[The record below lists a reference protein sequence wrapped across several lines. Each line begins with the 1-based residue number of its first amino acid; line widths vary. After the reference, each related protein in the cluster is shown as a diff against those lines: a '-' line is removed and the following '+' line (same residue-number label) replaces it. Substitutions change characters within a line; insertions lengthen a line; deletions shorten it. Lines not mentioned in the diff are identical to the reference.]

1 MRWFWGTD
9 KNAIMETA
17 QRFAAQGEFD
27 KAIAEWRKLK
37 TGQPT
42 DSIIYNNI
50 GDLYLK
56 RHAPAEAVDAYFQ
69 AAAAF
74 RAEGSSTLKAI
85 AVYRKILKVD
95 PARYEVY
102 RDLGDLNVERGL
114 ISNAISH
121 YLTLTKRC
129 LKEGRTQEAID
140 LYRTIA
146 AQDASN
152 VEAKQRLAEFSPVS
166 RAQGES
172 AMQRANTGEQ
182 ATTAIEDLIT
192 APASL
197 SREQPQAGP
206 VISRLIVLKAAV
218 EKIRDGKYTEA
229 ETVLTDLL
237 NQVPGDPEVC
247 RLLALLHL
255 KRGELAVAKAE
266 FQFLAEA
273 AMRAKEYELAESMLG
288 EYLKTEPKCVAL
300 HELLGRVYQQKG
312 NRASAIAQYG
322 KALALLVES
331 PEPDMP
337 TLPAELY
344 ADIKLMDPDSPFV
357 RRFAPVFEPTDPNHE
372 ALSVPEPA
380 RPGPRS
386 EQDYETRYELGVAL
400 KHTGSLN
407 EAIEE
412 FRIAVNGS
420 ARLLD
425 AYRMLTACLKEQGRT
440 KEAIAAMEQALG
452 DSRCIGDTAVSV
464 RYELGRLYETE
475 GFPDKAVQVFST
487 IPSFLDVP
495 MRLKRI
501 TNDA

>member
-9 KNAIMETA
+9 KSAIVENA

-27 KAIAEWRKLK
+27 NAIAEWKKLR

-42 DSIIYNNI
+42 DSTIYNTI
-50 GDLYLK
+50 GDLHLK
-56 RHAPAEAVDAYFQ
+56 RHASAEAVDAYFQ

-74 RAEGSSTLKAI
+74 RAEGSGLKAI

-95 PARYEVY
+95 PARYQVY
-102 RDLGDLNVERGL
+102 RDLGDLNAERGL
-114 ISNAISH
+114 ISNAISD

-146 AQDASN
+146 ALDASN
-152 VEAKQRLAEFSPVS
+152 VEAKQRLAEFSPMS
-166 RAQGES
+166 NAQGES
-172 AMQRANTGEQ
+172 AMQP
-182 ATTAIEDLIT
+182 ATTRDQAATAIQS
-192 APASL
+192 PALASASPFL
-197 SREQPQAGP
+197 EEPQAQRG
-206 VISRLIVLKAAV
+206 ISRLIVLEAAV
-218 EKIRDGKYTEA
+218 GKIREGKYTEA
-229 ETVLTDLL
+229 EAALTDLL

-255 KRGELAVAKAE
+255 KRGEMAVAKAE

-288 EYLKTEPKCVAL
+288 EYLKSEPTCVPL
-300 HELLGRVYQQKG
+300 LEMLGRVYQQKG
-312 NRASAIAQYG
+312 NRASAVAQYG

-331 PEPDMP
+331 PVPDMP

-344 ADIKLMDPDSPFV
+344 ANIKSLDPHSAFV
-357 RRFAPVFEPTDPNHE
+357 RRFAPVFEPTDPNQE

-380 RPGPRS
+380 RPGPPS
-386 EQDYETRYELGVAL
+386 EQDYDTRYELGVAL

-412 FRIAVNGS
+412 FRVAVNGS
-420 ARLLD
+420 GRLLD

-440 KEAIAAMEQALG
+440 KEAIAAMEQALA
-452 DSRCIGDTAVSV
+452 DSRCVGDTAVSV
-464 RYELGRLYETE
+464 RYELGKLYEAE
-475 GFPDKAVQVFST
+475 GLSDNAVQVFST

-495 MRLKRI
+495 MRLKRM
-501 TNDA
+501 TGGG

>member
-9 KNAIMETA
+9 KNAIVENA

-27 KAIAEWRKLK
+27 NAIAEWRKLK

-42 DSIIYNNI
+42 DSMIYNNI

-74 RAEGSSTLKAI
+74 RAEGSTLKAI

-102 RDLGDLNVERGL
+102 RDLGDLNAERGL
-114 ISNAISH
+114 ISNAISD

-146 AQDASN
+146 ALDASN

-172 AMQRANTGEQ
+172 AMQRATTGEQ
-182 ATTAIEDLIT
+182 AATAIEDPTT

-206 VISRLIVLKAAV
+206 VISRLIVLEAAV
-218 EKIRDGKYTEA
+218 GKIREGKYTEA
-229 ETVLTDLL
+229 ETALTDLL

-247 RLLALLHL
+247 RLLAMLHL

-273 AMRAKEYELAESMLG
+273 AMRAKEYEIAESMLG

-312 NRASAIAQYG
+312 NRASAVAQYG

-357 RRFAPVFEPTDPNHE
+357 RRFAPVFEPTDPNQE

-386 EQDYETRYELGVAL
+386 EQDYEIRYELGVAL

-412 FRIAVNGS
+412 FRVAVNGS

-440 KEAIAAMEQALG
+440 KEAIAAMEQALA

-475 GFPDKAVQVFST
+475 GLPDKAVQVFAT

-501 TNDA
+501 TNDG